1 MSGLLT
7 PLGIGLTTGLI
18 FAWAV
23 LALALAFRLLDF
35 PDLTVE
41 GSLPM
46 GAAVFAVCV
55 QSEWP
60 VAVAALAGCAAGG
73 LLGLLTGLIHV
84 KLGVN
89 KFLCGIIVVAISY
102 SLSLRVMAGPN
113 IGLLGR
119 GVSLNPFGDAV
130 HGSSML
136 AGVSFLGGLM
146 ALGTTLVLLGLH
158 TRPGVE
164 LRAVGANPDF
174 ASAIGLRPGIFIP
187 VGLACTNSMAG
198 LGGVLLADHQGFADV
213 SLGQGGLI
221 LALAAMT
228 IGERVVPQRWMRR
241 VAYIVLSALVGS
253 VLYQVLI
260 AFAVRLGVAPAD
272 LRLATAVLVLL
283 VIAARRGEF
292 GAALE
297 REI

>member
-1 MSGLLT
+1 MSGILT

-23 LALALAFRLLDF
+23 LALALAFRLLHF

-41 GSLPM
+41 GSFPM
-46 GAAVFAVCV
+46 GAAVFAVAV
-55 QSEWP
+55 QSGWP
-60 VAVAALAGCAAGG
+60 GEIAALSGCAAGG
-73 LLGLLTGLIHV
+73 LLGLMTGLIHV

-113 IGLLGR
+113 IGLLGLN
-119 GVSLNPFGDAV
+119 VSLNPFGDAIK
-130 HGSSML
+130 GTSMM
-136 AGVSFLGGLM
+136 ASACFLGGLM
-146 ALGTTLVLLGLH
+146 ALGTALVLVGLH

-164 LRAVGANPDF
+164 LRAVGSNSSF
-174 ASAIGLRPGIFIP
+174 ASAVGLKTGIFVP
-187 VGLACTNSMAG
+187 VGLAFTNAMAG
-198 LGGVLLADHQGFADV
+198 LGGVLLADYQGFADV

-228 IGERVVPQRWMRR
+228 IGERLVPQKWMRR
-241 VAYIVLSALVGS
+241 VVYVVLSAIVGS
-253 VLYQVLI
+253 ISYQVLI

-283 VIAARRGEF
+283 VISARRGEF
-292 GAALE
+292 REALE
-297 REI
+297 GEL